1 MESYFPDQGSNPTP
15 LRWKP
20 DSQPLD
26 HQGNPEKMLLMTLN
40 WYHFLELSLPTYY
53 ESHEMIIS
61 LRYTALGNLSKERK
75 HNGKNVLYTLY
86 PKALCSLNSK
96 SLRRVQ
102 TITMA
107 WNITSK
113 ILVSQDDCVGV

>member
-1 MESYFPDQGSNPTP
+1 
-15 LRWKP
+15 
-20 DSQPLD
+20 
-26 HQGNPEKMLLMTLN
+26 
-40 WYHFLELSLPTYY
+40 
-53 ESHEMIIS
+53 MIIS

-113 ILVSQDDCVGV
+113 ILVSQDDCIGV